1 MCIDSF
7 YTYIS
12 AFQFVW
18 KERGRVANIES
29 KKALDARL
37 FSNFYCPCKQ
47 LGTQKIKCN
56 QQKSTFYLLPIDNL
70 ITSKCP

>member
-18 KERGRVANIES
+18 KERGRGANIES
-29 KKALDARL
+29 KIALYASYSPI
-37 FSNFYCPCKQ
+37 FTAPVNNFG
-47 LGTQKIKCN
+47 LN